1 VDISRIL
8 ISLIPLILV
17 SMWWVVDSI
26 NSLNS
31 RVVLI
36 EQNMSHLIS
45 PSGEIIASLD
55 NEIERAK
62 IKEILIEDLHNLEV
76 RLYIVEEKIKV
87 K

>member
-1 VDISRIL
+1 MDISKIL
-8 ISLIPLILV
+8 ISLVPLILV

-26 NSLNS
+26 NTLNS

-36 EQNMSHLIS
+36 EQNLSHLIS
-45 PSGEIIASLD
+45 PSGEIIASSD

-62 IKEILIEDLHNLEV
+62 IKEILIEDIHNLEV
-76 RLYIVEEKIKV
+76 RLYILEEKLKA

>member
-1 VDISRIL
+1 VDISKIL
-8 ISLIPLILV
+8 ISLVPLILV

-26 NSLNS
+26 NTLNS

-36 EQNMSHLIS
+36 EQNLSHLIS
-45 PSGEIIASLD
+45 PSGEIKASSD

-62 IKEILIEDLHNLEV
+62 IKEILIEDIHNLEV
-76 RLYIVEEKIKV
+76 RLYILEEKLKA

>member
-1 VDISRIL
+1 
-8 ISLIPLILV
+8 
-17 SMWWVVDSI
+17 MWWVVDSI

>member
-1 VDISRIL
+1 VDISKIL
-8 ISLIPLILV
+8 ISLVPLILV

-26 NSLNS
+26 NTLNS

-36 EQNMSHLIS
+36 EQNLSHLIS
-45 PSGEIIASLD
+45 PSGEIIASAD

-62 IKEILIEDLHNLEV
+62 IKEILIEDIHNLEV
-76 RLYIVEEKIKV
+76 RLYILEEKLKA